1 MFVPALL
8 APFSPCFFLPFC
20 CLSFPSFFLFRSLPF
35 FLVASSFF
43 VLPLSYCFFLLS
55 SSSPF
60 FCFLS
65 AFFFFLPFFLFFSLL
80 SFFLFFLS
88 FSCSVFPF
96 PFFLDWGYYRKI
108 LDWYLIDTKAFD
120 WERMESCFTS
130 GATNDMSLILKLLI
144 ILMERLNPFLCS
156 TSLSPVLPSI
166 SFRLL
171 LLRTCPSTLRWLS
184 RRPSRL
190 DAWQQHLAMFSVCK
204 PVSPARNTLGRES
217 LPPPLPFPKI

>member
-1 MFVPALL
+1 
-8 APFSPCFFLPFC
+8 
-20 CLSFPSFFLFRSLPF
+20 
-35 FLVASSFF
+35 
-43 VLPLSYCFFLLS
+43 
-55 SSSPF
+55 
-60 FCFLS
+60 
-65 AFFFFLPFFLFFSLL
+65 
-80 SFFLFFLS
+80 
-88 FSCSVFPF
+88 
-96 PFFLDWGYYRKI
+96 
-108 LDWYLIDTKAFD
+108 
-120 WERMESCFTS
+120 MESCSTS

-144 ILMERLNPFLCS
+144 VLMERLNPFLCF

-217 LPPPLPFPKI
+217 LPPLHSKKFNVFWQVFWTGSCKDIEYDSCKSRYFWECQKSGC

>member
-43 VLPLSYCFFLLS
+43 VLPQAYCFFLLS

-80 SFFLFFLS
+80 SFFLSLVLS
-88 FSCSVFPF
+88 SLSPFS
-96 PFFLDWGYYRKI
+96 LIEGTIER
-108 LDWYLIDTKAFD
+108 YLIDT
-120 WERMESCFTS
+120 
-130 GATNDMSLILKLLI
+130 SLILRLLI
-144 ILMERLNPFLCS
+144 ESGWKAALLL
-156 TSLSPVLPSI
+156 VLPM
-166 SFRLL
+166 
-171 LLRTCPSTLRWLS
+171 TCHSY
-184 RRPSRL
+184 
-190 DAWQQHLAMFSVCK
+190 
-204 PVSPARNTLGRES
+204 
-217 LPPPLPFPKI
+217 